1 MMITRCGHCPS
12 CEKAGRPLFGQHF
25 IVYGASSSE
34 YWHLIAKR
42 NGKKGF
48 VPTIYKFIKCLG
60 GLVYY
65 QKICTLLDCG
75 SYLAEEDGKIFIY
88 LDEEKWSGVLTMPLK
103 EWNALCGF
111 KNTGLKI

>member
-1 MMITRCGHCPS
+1 MYITRCGFCLS
-12 CEKAGRPLFGQHF
+12 CEKAGRPLLGQHF
-25 IVYGASSSE
+25 IVYGSSSKD

-75 SYLAEEDGKIFIY
+75 SYLAKEDGKIFIY
-88 LDEEKWSGVLTMPLK
+88 LDDEKWSDVLSMSTSD
-103 EWNALCGF
+103 WNSLCQNKDTGF
-111 KNTGLKI
+111 EI